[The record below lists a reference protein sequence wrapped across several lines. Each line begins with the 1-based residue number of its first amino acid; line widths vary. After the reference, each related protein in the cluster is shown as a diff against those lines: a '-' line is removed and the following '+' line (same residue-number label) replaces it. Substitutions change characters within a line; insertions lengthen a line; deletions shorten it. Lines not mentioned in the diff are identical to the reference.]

1 VRRTSLVCLVG
12 AAVVLVSPAVATAS
26 APGKSARNLDMSAA
40 RRQISSLVQQTYP
53 GLASGN
59 VACPASVA
67 RHRGDRFTCT
77 VQVPG
82 NFLVIDADETDAQ
95 GGISVDSSQAVIAK
109 AQAEQFVAAHA
120 TLTAK
125 VDCGPLP
132 WLVLEAG
139 QRFTCTASL
148 ADGTVQHVEV
158 TVRDHDGNVAITG
171 VS

>member
-1 VRRTSLVCLVG
+1 MRRRSAGVALIAFFGASLAAGGVAG
-12 AAVVLVSPAVATAS
+12 ARSSP
-26 APGKSARNLDMSAA
+26 RLDMDAA
-40 RRQISSLVQQTYP
+40 RRQIAALVQQTYP
-53 GLASGN
+53 GLAAGN

-67 RHRGDRFTCT
+67 RHRGDHFTCT
-77 VQVPG
+77 LQVPG
-82 NFLVIDADETDAQ
+82 SFLVVDAEETDAQ
-95 GGISVDSSQAVIAK
+95 GGIHVDSSQAVIAK

-120 TLTAK
+120 TLSAK

-139 QRFTCTASL
+139 QRFTCTASI

>member
-1 VRRTSLVCLVG
+1 MG
-12 AAVVLVSPAVATAS
+12 
-26 APGKSARNLDMSAA
+26 AA

-59 VACPASVA
+59 VACPETV
-67 RHRGDRFTCT
+67 RRGRGDRFTCT

-82 NFLVIDADETDAQ
+82 SFVVLEAEETDAQ
-95 GGISVDSSQAVIAK
+95 GGIHVESSQAVIAK

-120 TLTAK
+120 TLSAV

-132 WLVLEAG
+132 WLVLEPA
-139 QRFTCTASL
+139 QKITCSAAL

-158 TVRDHDGNVAITG
+158 TVRDRDGNVAITG